1 MRIAFA
7 HYSTEDDI
15 GGASSWLIR
24 LASDLRQQ
32 GWKVAVL
39 LPHQGDHPA
48 KSTIVS
54 ALRTADVEVFLQ
66 PQARYAKDSVL
77 QTLDFLNT
85 WRPTVFLPQC
95 LATHFI
101 AAVIAGRQGLPWAL
115 TVHSDDP
122 QYWSILRLIRP
133 AGSGGCTV
141 CVSHYLAREVKR
153 RGFDSDP
160 LVIPCG
166 VPLPAHQVHHNPNS
180 FHVVYSGRLI
190 EVQKRISLVV
200 ASLIRACQASP
211 RIRATII
218 GAGKEL
224 QNCQQQVH
232 NAGLV
237 EAIHFTGRLPPNKV
251 LQLLDDSQAI
261 LLMSD
266 FEGLPVALMEAM
278 AAGVVPVA
286 RSIASGIPELVRHQ
300 QTGLLV
306 SDDPTEAAAAI
317 LRLAQDP
324 KLWQQCSSA
333 SRDLVHRAYGQPQT
347 LQQWNNLIKDLQT
360 RSTPQYPIKKPP
372 IAITIKLKA
381 ACIDFL
387 WWTLPEVKRKL
398 SLEFRFWMAQFK
410 HRIKR
415 TIG

>member
-24 LASDLRQQ
+24 LAADLRKQ
-32 GWKVAVL
+32 GWPVAVL
-39 LPHQGDHPA
+39 LPHNGNHPER
-48 KSTIVS
+48 STIAS
-54 ALRTADVEVFLQ
+54 ALRAADVEVVLQ
-66 PQARYAKDSVL
+66 TQLSSANDAVL
-77 QTLDFLNT
+77 QTLDFLNA
-85 WRPTVFLPQC
+85 WQPTVFLPQC
-95 LATHFI
+95 LPVHFI
-101 AAVIAGRQGLPWAL
+101 AAAIAGRQGLPWAL

-122 QYWSILRLIRP
+122 QYWSILQVIRP
-133 AGSGGCTV
+133 GQAGGSTV
-141 CVSHYLAREVKR
+141 CVSHYLASEVKR
-153 RGFDSDP
+153 RDFDSDP

-166 VPLPAHQVHHNPNS
+166 VPLPCQQVQHDPDH
-180 FHVVYSGRLI
+180 FHVVYSGRVV

-200 ASLIRACQASP
+200 ASLILACQASP
-211 RIRATII
+211 HIRATII
-218 GAGKEL
+218 GAGAAL
-224 QNCQQQVH
+224 QDCQQQVH
-232 NAGLV
+232 DAGLA
-237 EAIHFTGRLPPNKV
+237 EAIHFTGRLSPPNV
-251 LQLLDDSQAI
+251 QQLLADAQAI

-372 IAITIKLKA
+372 LAITIKLKA
-381 ACIDFL
+381 ACIDFI

-398 SLEFRFWMAQFK
+398 SLEFRFWVAQFK

>member
-1 MRIAFA
+1 M
-7 HYSTEDDI
+7 
-15 GGASSWLIR
+15 
-24 LASDLRQQ
+24 
-32 GWKVAVL
+32 
-39 LPHQGDHPA
+39 
-48 KSTIVS
+48 
-54 ALRTADVEVFLQ
+54 
-66 PQARYAKDSVL
+66 
-77 QTLDFLNT
+77 
-85 WRPTVFLPQC
+85 
-95 LATHFI
+95 
-101 AAVIAGRQGLPWAL
+101 
-115 TVHSDDP
+115 
-122 QYWSILRLIRP
+122 IRP
-133 AGSGGCTV
+133 GGSGGCTV

-160 LVIPCG
+160 RVIPCG
-166 VPLPAHQVHHNPNS
+166 VPLPDHQVHHNPNS
-180 FHVVYSGRLI
+180 FHVVYSGRLV

-200 ASLIRACQASP
+200 ASLIRACQSSP

-266 FEGLPVALMEAM
+266 FEGLPVSLMEAM

-286 RSIASGIPELVRHQ
+286 RSIASGIPELVQHQ

-306 SDDPTEAAAAI
+306 SDDPIEAAAAI

-372 IAITIKLKA
+372 LAITIKLKA

-387 WWTLPEVKRKL
+387 WWTLPSVKRKL

-410 HRIKR
+410 HRINR